1 MSSVC
6 TRTKRAYSDQK
17 RVEIKEY
24 INTSEAFRSC
34 DPQTGST
41 LLFKPR
47 YKVTETVADLKTT
60 YFADMEEVYKKYPWF
75 FVK

>member
-24 INTSEAFRSC
+24 INTSEAFRSF
-34 DPQTGST
+34 DPQAGSM

-60 YFADMEEVYKKYPWF
+60 YFADMEEVYEKYPWF